1 VDTLRAS
8 AAAAPGR
15 SGVDGG
21 ARLEVDPSTIEPDV
35 RRLASPELEGRKC
48 GTRGNALAREHLLA
62 RLRGAGLGPL
72 FDGLFEQPTFVG
84 PRQRTRHGTNVG
96 ALWRSRDPG
105 AGWTALLAHY
115 DHLGVV
121 RGRVRP
127 GADDN
132 ASSVAILLAIADAIG
147 RARPA
152 LPNHLAF
159 LFPDAEEPPAIR
171 TERMGSSWFWRH
183 PPFPIER
190 LRCAIVLDLMGG
202 ISDLS
207 LSAAGLGNL
216 LFVLGAEA
224 SPGLAAL
231 ALEAG
236 PEPGVEPLRLGLPL
250 IETYPYLP
258 GRRFSLSDYHA
269 LRPLGRPF
277 LFLST
282 GRSSRYHTAQDTA
295 DSLDFAGFAPRARWC
310 ARLALLAAQ
319 GRGELGWTDCVA
331 DPLADARATAR
342 LLGALGDGNRFPGM
356 LRRALLADRRRVEA
370 IQTRLESGGTAQPE
384 EYRAIQLACLRAQAA
399 MWHPSGWW
407 FALW

>member
-1 VDTLRAS
+1 MDTLRTSPPSRAAS
-8 AAAAPGR
+8 EGDP
-15 SGVDGG
+15 
-21 ARLEVDPSTIEPDV
+21 RLTLDPSTIEPDV
-35 RRLASPELEGRKC
+35 RRLASPALEGRKR
-48 GTRGNALAREHLLA
+48 GTRGSALAREHLLA
-62 RLRGAGLGPL
+62 RLGGAGLAPL
-72 FDGLFEQPTFVG
+72 FGGSYEQPTFAG
-84 PRQRTRHGTNVG
+84 RGEATRHGTNVG

-105 AGWTALLAHY
+105 AGWIALLAHY

-121 RGRVRP
+121 RGRIRP

-132 ASSVAILLAIADAIG
+132 ASSVAILLAIADAMG

-152 LPNHLAF
+152 LPNHVAF

-171 TERMGSSWFWRH
+171 TDRMGSSWFWRH

-202 ISDLS
+202 IADPS
-207 LSAAGLGNL
+207 LAAAGLGSL

-231 ALEAG
+231 ALDAG
-236 PEPGVEPLRLGLPL
+236 AEPGVEPLRLGLPL
-250 IETYPYLP
+250 IETYPYLA
-258 GRRFSLSDYHA
+258 GRRFSVSDYHA
-269 LRPLGRPF
+269 LRPFGRPF

-295 DSLDFAGFAPRARWC
+295 DAIDYAGLAARARWC
-310 ARLALLAAQ
+310 AGLALLAAQ
-319 GRGELGWTDCVA
+319 GRRELGWADGVA
-331 DPLADARATAR
+331 DPLADARATGR
-342 LLGALGDGNRFPGM
+342 LLRALGDGNRFPAM

-370 IQTRLESGGTAQPE
+370 ILARLEAGGTVEPW
-384 EYRAIQLACLRAQAA
+384 EYRALQLACVRAQAA

>member
-1 VDTLRAS
+1 MDTLRAS
-8 AAAAPGR
+8 AAAPPTR
-15 SGVDGG
+15 SGAEGG
-21 ARLEVDPSTIEPDV
+21 ARLALDPSTLEPDV
-35 RRLASPELEGRKC
+35 RRLAAPELEGRKR
-48 GTRGNALAREHLLA
+48 GTRGSALAREHLLV
-62 RLRGAGLGPL
+62 RLGGAGLEPL
-72 FDGLFEQPTFVG
+72 FGGSFEQPTFVG
-84 PRQRTRHGTNVG
+84 PREETRHGTNVG

-105 AGWTALLAHY
+105 AGWVALLAHY

-121 RGRVRP
+121 RGRIRP

-132 ASSVAILLAIADAIG
+132 ASSVAILLAIADATG

-152 LPNHLAF
+152 LPNHVAF

-171 TERMGSSWFWRH
+171 TDRMGSSWFWRH
-183 PPFPIER
+183 PPFPIDR

-202 ISDLS
+202 ISDPS
-207 LSAAGLGNL
+207 LAAAGLGGL

-236 PEPGVEPLRLGLPL
+236 AEPGVEPLRLGLPL
-250 IETYPYLP
+250 VETYPYLP
-258 GRRFSLSDYHA
+258 GRRFSVSDYHA
-269 LRPLGRPF
+269 LRPFGRPF

-295 DSLDFAGFAPRARWC
+295 DAIGFAGLAARARWC

-319 GRGELGWTDCVA
+319 GRGELGWTDGVT

-342 LLGALGDGNRFPGM
+342 LLSALGEGARFPPM

-370 IQTRLESGGTAQPE
+370 ILARLEACGTAEPG
-384 EYRAIQLACLRAQAA
+384 EYRALQLACVRVQAA